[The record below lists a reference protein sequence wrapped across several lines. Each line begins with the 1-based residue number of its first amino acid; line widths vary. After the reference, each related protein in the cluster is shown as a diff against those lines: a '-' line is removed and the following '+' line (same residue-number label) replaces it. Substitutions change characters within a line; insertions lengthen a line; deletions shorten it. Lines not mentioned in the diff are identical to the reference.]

1 MVRLGFI
8 IGFIATIGVLL
19 SGLAAY
25 RVHEQELTVNG
36 IAIAR
41 AIDVHASLVQDR
53 LTERE
58 LLARVASGLFR
69 TPSVVK
75 ANMLQP
81 LRSSIYAF
89 KTDFVVA
96 GWIARLKPAELD
108 AARAQLASAG
118 FPNPAIRSDDD
129 KPLGTGAPD
138 QPIDV
143 LMDVEPRNK
152 ETAGLAGRSYDQH
165 PILGPMLAQAMDS
178 GKPVASDPLPLLRSD
193 GPIGLVLAAPVLQEG
208 EAQPAGFVTFSYE
221 LAPLMLANDDLSL
234 FSVVLR
240 DPRNPEVELIAN
252 HQGSVSS
259 RLTAADGPPP
269 SMVRTVTFGGRD
281 WSLGYYAK
289 TNAVKR
295 AEETAVVVA
304 AIGLALTAIICGLFG
319 YVAYNNL
326 RLSREIQ
333 VRIGFERRLTAVI
346 DELNHR
352 VKNILAVI
360 QSIVTRTL
368 RHGSDIDVARELLIG
383 RIHAMSNV
391 VSLLSESQWQGVKL
405 KGLFEARAIPHAE
418 RIAVSGPDIAVSARA
433 AQSLSLLFFELA
445 SHSDEG
451 LSLVGKHPHIV
462 AHWDVTGEEPDTIFH
477 FRWEEFNTSEATR
490 RADSDFGLILLDRV
504 APEALGGVSKRYFT
518 DVSYVYELTAPME
531 TVVDMTERDRTEQF
545 AIAPRRA
552 AMTGQPSSLRKQ
564 ALPYHAMSEVG
575 KGWSDADYHN
585 DWGYGPACA
594 GTTNI
599 NRSSASAATQSTPQS
614 KLEVLRRLRSSQ

>member
-1 MVRLGFI
+1 VVRLGFI
-8 IGFIATIGVLL
+8 IGFIALIGVLL

-25 RVHEQELTVNG
+25 RVHDQELTLDG
-36 IAIAR
+36 IAMAR

-58 LLARVASGLFR
+58 LLARVASGLFHA
-69 TPSVVK
+69 PSVIK
-75 ANMLQP
+75 ADMLQP
-81 LRSSIYAF
+81 LRASIYAF

-96 GWIARLKPAELD
+96 SWIARLKPNELD
-108 AARAQLASAG
+108 AARAELAKAG
-118 FPNPAIRSDDD
+118 FPNPAIRGYNDSPRDTRS
-129 KPLGTGAPD
+129 LT
-138 QPIDV
+138 QPIDLV
-143 LMDVEPRNK
+143 MDVEPRNAQ
-152 ETAGLAGRSYDQH
+152 TMAFPGRSLDQN
-165 PILGPMLAQAMDS
+165 PILGSMFERAMAG
-178 GKPVASDPLPLLRSD
+178 GKPVASDPIPLMRPD
-193 GPIGLVLAAPVLQEG
+193 GPVGLVLAAPVLQDG
-208 EAQPAGFVTFSYE
+208 ASAPAGFVTFSYE
-221 LAPLMLANDDLSL
+221 LAPLMLTNDDLSL
-234 FSVVLR
+234 FSVVLK
-240 DPRNPEVELIAN
+240 DPRTANSELIAN
-252 HQGSVSS
+252 DQGVVAS
-259 RLTAADGPPP
+259 RITDPDGPAP
-269 SMVRTVTFGGRD
+269 SATRTVTFGGRD
-281 WSLGYYAK
+281 WSLSYYAK

-295 AEETAVVVA
+295 AQQTAAIVA
-304 AIGLALTAIICGLFG
+304 AIGLALTGIVCGLFG

-462 AHWDVTGEEPDTIFH
+462 AHWEVTGEDPDAVFH
-477 FRWEEFNTSEATR
+477 FRWEEFNTSAATR
-490 RADSDFGLILLDRV
+490 REDTDFGVILLDRV
-504 APEALGGVSKRYFT
+504 APEALGGTSQRYFT
-518 DVSYVYELTAPME
+518 DVSYVYELTAPMA
-531 TVVDMTERDRTEQF
+531 TVVDMTERDRTEQLS
-545 AIAPRRA
+545 APLKRA
-552 AMTGQPSSLRKQ
+552 R
-564 ALPYHAMSEVG
+564 
-575 KGWSDADYHN
+575 
-585 DWGYGPACA
+585 
-594 GTTNI
+594 
-599 NRSSASAATQSTPQS
+599 
-614 KLEVLRRLRSSQ
+614 

>member
-1 MVRLGFI
+1 VVRLGFI
-8 IGFIATIGVLL
+8 IGFIALIGALL

-25 RVHEQELTVNG
+25 RVHDQELTLDG
-36 IAIAR
+36 IALAR

-69 TPSVVK
+69 APSVIK

-96 GWIARLKPAELD
+96 NWVARLKPNELE
-108 AARAQLASAG
+108 AARMELASTG
-118 FPNPAIRSDDD
+118 FSNPTIRSFDDAPLDTRSLD
-129 KPLGTGAPD
+129 K
-138 QPIDV
+138 PIDV
-143 LMDVEPRNK
+143 LMDVEPRNA
-152 ETAGLAGRSYDQH
+152 ETMAFPGRSLDQH
-165 PILGPMLAQAMDS
+165 PILGPMLVQAMAV
-178 GKPVASDPLPLLRSD
+178 GKPVASDPTPLLRPN
-193 GPIGLVLAAPVLQEG
+193 GPIGVVLAAPVPQEG
-208 EAQPAGFVTFSYE
+208 DTSPAGFVTFSYE

-234 FSVVLR
+234 FSVVLK
-240 DPRNPEVELIAN
+240 DPRSPNGELIED
-252 HQGSVSS
+252 HQGNVTS
-259 RLTAADGPPP
+259 RTASPEGPTP
-269 SMVRTVTFGGRD
+269 SMTRTVTFGGRD

-289 TNAVKR
+289 TNAALR
-295 AEETAVVVA
+295 AQQTAGFVA
-304 AIGLALTAIICGLFG
+304 AIGLALTGIVCGLFG

-405 KGLFEARAIPHAE
+405 KGLFEARAIPHSE

-462 AHWDVTGEEPDTIFH
+462 AHWDVTGEDTDLTFH
-477 FRWEEFNTSEATR
+477 FRWEEFNTSAATR
-490 RADSDFGLILLDRV
+490 REDSDFGVILLDRV

-531 TVVDMTERDRTEQF
+531 TVVDMSERDRTEQF
-545 AIAPRRA
+545 SAPLKSVR
-552 AMTGQPSSLRKQ
+552 
-564 ALPYHAMSEVG
+564 
-575 KGWSDADYHN
+575 
-585 DWGYGPACA
+585 
-594 GTTNI
+594 
-599 NRSSASAATQSTPQS
+599 
-614 KLEVLRRLRSSQ
+614 

>member
-1 MVRLGFI
+1 VVRLGFI
-8 IGFIATIGVLL
+8 IGFLALIGALL

-25 RVHEQELTVNG
+25 RVHDQELTLDG
-36 IAIAR
+36 IALAR

-69 TPSVVK
+69 APSVVK

-81 LRSSIYAF
+81 LRSAIYAF

-96 GWIARLKPAELD
+96 SWIARLKPEDLPTAEAELK
-108 AARAQLASAG
+108 SAG
-118 FPNPAIRSDDD
+118 FANPTIRDFDDQPLVIRAID
-129 KPLGTGAPD
+129 KPV
-138 QPIDV
+138 DV
-143 LMDVEPRNK
+143 LMDLEPNSPA
-152 ETAGLAGRSYDQH
+152 TLAFPGRAYDKH
-165 PILGPMLAQAMDS
+165 SVVGPMLAQAAAT
-178 GKPVASDPLPLLRSD
+178 GKPVASDPFPLLRQN
-193 GPIGLVLAAPVLQEG
+193 GPIGVALASPIFQEG
-208 EAQPAGFVTFSYE
+208 SSRLVGFIAFSYE
-221 LAPLMLANDDLSL
+221 LAPLMLTNDDRSL
-234 FSVVLR
+234 FSVVLK
-240 DPRNPEVELIAN
+240 DPRNVNDEFIASE
-252 HQGSVSS
+252 QGAVTLRPLEADAVAPSIVRKVS
-259 RLTAADGPPP
+259 
-269 SMVRTVTFGGRD
+269 FGGRD

-289 TNAVKR
+289 TNAAQR
-295 AEETAVVVA
+295 ALQTALIVG
-304 AIGLALTAIICGLFG
+304 AIGLALTGVICGLFG

-391 VSLLSESQWQGVKL
+391 VTLLSESQWQGVKL
-405 KGLFEARAIPHAE
+405 RGLFESRAIPHAD
-418 RIAVSGPDIAVSARA
+418 RIAVNGPDISVSARA

-462 AHWDVTGEEPDTIFH
+462 ANWEVTGEGKEAVFR
-477 FRWEEFNTSEATR
+477 FRWEEFNTSAATR
-490 RADSDFGLILLDRV
+490 REDSDFGLILLDRV
-504 APEALGGVSKRYFT
+504 APEAMGGTAKRYFT

-531 TVVDMTERDRTEQF
+531 TVVDMTELQRTEQ
-545 AIAPRRA
+545 ITAPIRPVR
-552 AMTGQPSSLRKQ
+552 
-564 ALPYHAMSEVG
+564 
-575 KGWSDADYHN
+575 
-585 DWGYGPACA
+585 
-594 GTTNI
+594 
-599 NRSSASAATQSTPQS
+599 
-614 KLEVLRRLRSSQ
+614 

>member
-8 IGFIATIGVLL
+8 ISFIALVGVLF

-25 RVHEQELTVNG
+25 RVQQQELTVDG
-36 IAIAR
+36 IALAR

-58 LLARVASGLFR
+58 LLARVASGLFHA
-69 TPSVVK
+69 PSVIK

-81 LRSSIYAF
+81 LRASIYAF

-96 GWIARLKPAELD
+96 GWIARLNPDEVEV
-108 AARAQLASAG
+108 ARAELASAG
-118 FPNPAIRSDDD
+118 FANPTLRNFDD
-129 KPLGTGAPD
+129 KPLDTGALDHPV
-138 QPIDV
+138 DV
-143 LMDVEPRNK
+143 LMDVEPRNA
-152 ETAGLAGRSYDQH
+152 ETMTFPGRLLDQD
-165 PILGPMLAQAMDS
+165 PTLGPMLARAMAED
-178 GKPVASDPLPLLRSD
+178 KPVASDPLLLLRPD
-193 GPIGLVLAAPVLQEG
+193 GPIGLVLAAPVRQEG
-208 EAQPAGFVTFSYE
+208 DDSPAGFVTFSYE

-234 FSVVLR
+234 FSVVLK
-240 DPRNPEVELIAN
+240 DPRHANDELFAD
-252 HQGSVSS
+252 HQGVVSARS
-259 RLTAADGPPP
+259 ASP
-269 SMVRTVTFGGRD
+269 SAPAMTRTVTFGGRD
-281 WSLGYYAK
+281 WSLIYYAK
-289 TNAVKR
+289 SDAAER
-295 AEETAVVVA
+295 AWQTAAMVA
-304 AIGLALTAIICGLFG
+304 TIGLALTIIVCGLFG

-418 RIAVSGPDIAVSARA
+418 RIAVSGPDITVSARA

-451 LSLVGKHPHIV
+451 LSLVGKHPNIV
-462 AHWDVTGEEPDTIFH
+462 AQWEVTGENRDLTFH

-490 RADSDFGLILLDRV
+490 RQDSDFGLILLDRV

-518 DVSYVYELTAPME
+518 DVSYVYELTAPMD
-531 TVVDMTERDRTEQF
+531 TVVDMTERDRTE
-545 AIAPRRA
+545 
-552 AMTGQPSSLRKQ
+552 
-564 ALPYHAMSEVG
+564 
-575 KGWSDADYHN
+575 
-585 DWGYGPACA
+585 
-594 GTTNI
+594 
-599 NRSSASAATQSTPQS
+599 
-614 KLEVLRRLRSSQ
+614 KLAVPPKPHR

>member
-1 MVRLGFI
+1 LIFILFRFIADPAVVKCSLIFFANSSFPSKRVVRLGFI
-8 IGFIATIGVLL
+8 IGFIALIGVLL

-25 RVHEQELTVNG
+25 RVHDQELAVDR
-36 IAIAR
+36 IALAR

-69 TPSVVK
+69 APSVIK

-81 LRSSIYAF
+81 LRASIYAF

-96 GWIARLKPAELD
+96 TWIARLRPEELN
-108 AARAQLASAG
+108 AARTELLSAG
-118 FPNPAIRSDDD
+118 FPNPTVRNFNDS
-129 KPLGTGAPD
+129 PLDTTSLD
-138 QPIDV
+138 RPIDV
-143 LMDVEPRNK
+143 VMDVEPR
-152 ETAGLAGRSYDQH
+152 EEATMAFAGRSLDQH
-165 PILGPMLAQAMDS
+165 PILGPMLAQAMTD
-178 GKPVASDPLPLLRSD
+178 GTPVASDPFPLLYPD
-193 GPIGLVLAAPVLQEG
+193 GPIGLVLAAPVLQQSNP
-208 EAQPAGFVTFSYE
+208 QPAGFVTFSYE
-221 LAPLMLANDDLSL
+221 LAPLMLTNDDLSL
-234 FSVVLR
+234 FSVVLK
-240 DPRNPEVELIAN
+240 DPRRQDGELIAN
-252 HQGSVSS
+252 DRGVVTSRTANRQGPSPSV
-259 RLTAADGPPP
+259 T
-269 SMVRTVTFGGRD
+269 RTVTFGSRD
-281 WSLGYYAK
+281 WTLVYYAK
-289 TNAVKR
+289 TNATTR
-295 AEETAVVVA
+295 ARRTATIVA
-304 AIGLALTAIICGLFG
+304 AIGLALTAIVCGLFG

-418 RIAVSGPDIAVSARA
+418 RIAVSGPDITVSARA

-462 AHWDVTGEEPDTIFH
+462 AHWEVNGEDPDITFH
-477 FRWEEFNTSEATR
+477 FRWEEFNTSAATR
-490 RADSDFGLILLDRV
+490 REDSDFGVILLDRV
-504 APEALGGVSKRYFT
+504 APEALGGTSKRYFT
-518 DVSYVYELTAPME
+518 DVSYVYELAAPME

-545 AIAPRRA
+545 SAPPGR
-552 AMTGQPSSLRKQ
+552 
-564 ALPYHAMSEVG
+564 
-575 KGWSDADYHN
+575 
-585 DWGYGPACA
+585 
-594 GTTNI
+594 
-599 NRSSASAATQSTPQS
+599 
-614 KLEVLRRLRSSQ
+614 

>member
-1 MVRLGFI
+1 VVRLGFI
-8 IGFIATIGVLL
+8 IGFIALLGALL

-25 RVHEQELTVNG
+25 RVHDQELALDR
-36 IAIAR
+36 IALAR

-69 TPSVVK
+69 APSVIK
-75 ANMLQP
+75 PNMLEP
-81 LRSSIYAF
+81 LRSAIYAF

-96 GWIARLKPAELD
+96 GWIARLKPNELVQAQ
-108 AARAQLASAG
+108 AAIAGAG
-118 FPNPAIRSDDD
+118 FPNPKIRTFDDRPID
-129 KPLGTGAPD
+129 PASVT

-143 LMDVEPRNK
+143 LMDLEPRSD
-152 ETAGLAGRSYDQH
+152 ETKALPGRSYDQD
-165 PILGPMLAQAMDS
+165 PVRSSMLTRARVEKRS
-178 GKPVASDPLPLLRSD
+178 IASDPVPLLRGN
-193 GPIGLVLAAPVLQEG
+193 GPMGVIVAAPVIPEG
-208 EAQPAGFVTFSYE
+208 GTEPAGFVTFSYE
-221 LAPLMLANDDLSL
+221 LASLMLTNDDMSL
-234 FSVVLR
+234 FAVALK
-240 DPRNPEVELIAN
+240 DPRKEGGELIAN
-252 HQGSVSS
+252 DQGVVST
-259 RLTAADGPPP
+259 RRAADGPAP
-269 SMVRTVTFGGRD
+269 SATRTVSFGGRD
-281 WSLGYYAK
+281 WQLGYYAK
-289 TNAVKR
+289 SNSVRR
-295 AEETAVVVA
+295 AEQTAVIVA
-304 AIGLALTAIICGLFG
+304 AIGFAITAMVCGLFG

-405 KGLFEARAIPHAE
+405 KGLFEARAIPHAD

-451 LSLVGKHPHIV
+451 LSLVGKHPHIT
-462 AHWDVTGEEPDTIFH
+462 ANWTVTGEAADEVFH

-490 RADSDFGLILLDRV
+490 RPDSDFGLILLDRV
-504 APEALGGVSKRYFT
+504 APEALGGTAKRYFT

-531 TVVDMTERDRTEQF
+531 TVVDMTERDRTDK
-545 AIAPRRA
+545 ISAPVR
-552 AMTGQPSSLRKQ
+552 PVK
-564 ALPYHAMSEVG
+564 
-575 KGWSDADYHN
+575 
-585 DWGYGPACA
+585 
-594 GTTNI
+594 
-599 NRSSASAATQSTPQS
+599 
-614 KLEVLRRLRSSQ
+614 

>member
-1 MVRLGFI
+1 LAFILFRFVAAPADGRYFFANSFPSKRVVRLGFI
-8 IGFIATIGVLL
+8 IGFIALIGTLL
-19 SGLAAY
+19 SGLAAL
-25 RVHEQELTVNG
+25 RVHDQELTVDG
-36 IAIAR
+36 IALAR

-69 TPSVVK
+69 APAVVK

-96 GWIARLKPAELD
+96 SWIARLKPNELP
-108 AARAQLASAG
+108 AARAEIASAG
-118 FPNPAIRSDDD
+118 FSNPTIRGLDD
-129 KPLGTGAPD
+129 KPLDTRLLDKPV
-138 QPIDV
+138 DV
-143 LMDVEPRNK
+143 LMDVEPRNA
-152 ETAGLAGRSYDQH
+152 ETMTYPGLTFDRH
-165 PILGPMLAQAMDS
+165 PILGPMLAQAMAD
-178 GKPVASDPLPLLRSD
+178 GKPVASDPLPLLRPN

-208 EAQPAGFVTFSYE
+208 DAAPAGFVTFSYE

-234 FSVVLR
+234 FSVVLK
-240 DPRNPEVELIAN
+240 DPRRADRELVATSRDVIA
-252 HQGSVSS
+252 S
-259 RLTAADGPPP
+259 RLVGPESAAP
-269 SMVRTVTFGGRD
+269 SMIRKVSFGGRD

-289 TNAVKR
+289 TNAAMR
-295 AEETAVVVA
+295 AQQIAAIVA
-304 AIGLALTAIICGLFG
+304 AIGLALTGIVCGLFG

-462 AHWDVTGEEPDTIFH
+462 AHWEVNGDEPDAIFS
-477 FRWEEFNTSEATR
+477 FRWEEFNTSAATR
-490 RADSDFGLILLDRV
+490 REDSDFGVILLDRV
-504 APEALGGVSKRYFT
+504 APEALGGISKRYFT
-518 DVSYVYELTAPME
+518 DVSYVYELSAPME
-531 TVVDMTERDRTEQF
+531 TVIDMTERDRTEQ
-545 AIAPRRA
+545 
-552 AMTGQPSSLRKQ
+552 L
-564 ALPYHAMSEVG
+564 
-575 KGWSDADYHN
+575 
-585 DWGYGPACA
+585 
-594 GTTNI
+594 
-599 NRSSASAATQSTPQS
+599 S
-614 KLEVLRRLRSSQ
+614 KPLKRVR

>member
-8 IGFIATIGVLL
+8 IGFIALIGVLL

-25 RVHEQELTVNG
+25 RVHDQELTVAG
-36 IAIAR
+36 IAMAR

-69 TPSVVK
+69 APSVIK

-108 AARAQLASAG
+108 AAHAELASGG
-118 FPNPAIRSDDD
+118 FSNPTIRNFDD
-129 KPLGTGAPD
+129 KPLDAHALD
-138 QPIDV
+138 KPIDV
-143 LMDVEPRNK
+143 LMDVEPRNA
-152 ETAGLAGRSYDQH
+152 ETMGFPGRALDQQ
-165 PILGPMLAQAMDS
+165 PVLGPMLQRAMID
-178 GKPVASDPLPLLRSD
+178 GKPVASDPLPLLRPN
-193 GPIGLVLAAPVLQEG
+193 GPVGLVLAAPVLQE
-208 EAQPAGFVTFSYE
+208 EVTQPAGFVTFSYE
-221 LAPLMLANDDLSL
+221 LAPLMLTNDDLSL
-234 FSVVLR
+234 FSVVLK
-240 DPRNPEVELIAN
+240 DPRNPEGELIAN
-252 HQGSVSS
+252 DQGVVTERTVSQQ
-259 RLTAADGPPP
+259 GPAP
-269 SMVRTVTFGGRD
+269 SMTRAVTFGGRD
-281 WSLGYYAK
+281 WTLGYYAK
-289 TNAVKR
+289 INAVKR
-295 AEETAVVVA
+295 AQQTAAVVA
-304 AIGLALTAIICGLFG
+304 AIGLALTGIICGLFG

-368 RHGSDIDVARELLIG
+368 RHGSDIDIARELLIG

-418 RIAVSGPDIAVSARA
+418 RIAVSGPDISVSARA

-462 AHWDVTGEEPDTIFH
+462 AHWDVTGEAPDITFR
-477 FRWEEFNTSEATR
+477 FRWEEFNTSAATR
-490 RADSDFGLILLDRV
+490 REDSDFGVILLDRV
-504 APEALGGVSKRYFT
+504 APEALGGISKRYFT

-531 TVVDMTERDRTEQF
+531 TVIDMTERDRTEQF
-545 AIAPRRA
+545 AVP
-552 AMTGQPSSLRKQ
+552 PK
-564 ALPYHAMSEVG
+564 
-575 KGWSDADYHN
+575 
-585 DWGYGPACA
+585 PA
-594 GTTNI
+594 
-599 NRSSASAATQSTPQS
+599 R
-614 KLEVLRRLRSSQ
+614 

>member
-1 MVRLGFI
+1 VVRLGFI
-8 IGFIATIGVLL
+8 IGFIALIGVLL

-25 RVHEQELTVNG
+25 RVHDQELTVDG
-36 IAIAR
+36 IALAR

-69 TPSVVK
+69 APSVVK
-75 ANMLQP
+75 ADMLQP

-89 KTDFVVA
+89 KTDFVIA
-96 GWIARLKPAELD
+96 GWVARLQPSELD
-108 AARAQLASAG
+108 AARAELASAG
-118 FPNPAIRSDDD
+118 FPNPTIRNFDDR
-129 KPLGTGAPD
+129 PLDMRSLD
-138 QPIDV
+138 QPINV
-143 LMDVEPRNK
+143 LMDVEPRNA
-152 ETAGLAGRSYDQH
+152 ETMAFAGRALDHQ
-165 PILGPMLAQAMDS
+165 PILGAMLEQAMAV
-178 GKPVASDPLPLLRSD
+178 GKPVASDPIPLLRPD
-193 GPIGLVLAAPVLQEG
+193 GPVGLVLAAPVVQEG

-221 LAPLMLANDDLSL
+221 LASLMLANDDLSL
-234 FSVVLR
+234 FSVVLK
-240 DPRNPEVELIAN
+240 DPRNANSELIAD
-252 HQGSVSS
+252 HQGVVTS
-259 RLTAADGPPP
+259 RTASPEGIQPL
-269 SMVRTVTFGGRD
+269 MTRTVTFGGRD
-281 WSLGYYAK
+281 WSLGYYPK
-289 TNAVKR
+289 TNTVRR
-295 AEETAVVVA
+295 AQETAAVVA
-304 AIGLALTAIICGLFG
+304 AIGLALTSIVCGLFG

-462 AHWDVTGEEPDTIFH
+462 AHWEVTGEEPDTTFY
-477 FRWEEFNTSEATR
+477 FRWEEFNTSAATR
-490 RADSDFGLILLDRV
+490 REDSDFGLILLDRV
-504 APEALGGVSKRYFT
+504 APEALGGISKRYFT
-518 DVSYVYELTAPME
+518 DVSYVYELTAPMD
-531 TVVDMTERDRTEQF
+531 TVVDMTERDRTEQLS
-545 AIAPRRA
+545 APARP
-552 AMTGQPSSLRKQ
+552 G
-564 ALPYHAMSEVG
+564 
-575 KGWSDADYHN
+575 
-585 DWGYGPACA
+585 
-594 GTTNI
+594 
-599 NRSSASAATQSTPQS
+599 S
-614 KLEVLRRLRSSQ
+614 KL

>member
-1 MVRLGFI
+1 VVRLGFI
-8 IGFIATIGVLL
+8 IGFIALIGVLL
-19 SGLAAY
+19 SGLAGY
-25 RVHEQELTVNG
+25 RVHDQELTLDR
-36 IAIAR
+36 IALAR

-58 LLARVASGLFR
+58 LLARVAAGLFR
-69 TPSVVK
+69 APSVIK

-96 GWIARLKPAELD
+96 GWVARLKPGELNAAQAELKG
-108 AARAQLASAG
+108 AG
-118 FPNPAIRSDDD
+118 FSNPAIRDDD
-129 KPLGTGAPD
+129 DRPLDAGALN

-143 LMDVEPRNK
+143 LMDVEPRNA
-152 ETAGLAGRSYDQH
+152 ETMAFPGRALDRE
-165 PILGPMLAQAMDS
+165 PILGPMLARAMAE
-178 GKPVASDPLPLLRSD
+178 GKPVASDPIRLLRPD

-208 EAQPAGFVTFSYE
+208 ASQPAGFVTFAYE

-234 FSVVLR
+234 FSVMLK
-240 DPRNPEVELIAN
+240 DPREADSGLIADR
-252 HQGSVSS
+252 QGAVTERPAPAES
-259 RLTAADGPPP
+259 P
-269 SMVRTVTFGGRD
+269 SMVRAVMFGGRD

-289 TNAVKR
+289 TNAAK
-295 AEETAVVVA
+295 TAAIVA
-304 AIGLALTAIICGLFG
+304 AIGLALTGIVCGLFG

-368 RHGSDIDVARELLIG
+368 RHGFDIDVVRELLIG

-418 RIAVSGPDIAVSARA
+418 RIAVSGPDIVVSARA

-451 LSLVGKHPHIV
+451 LSLVGKHPNIV
-462 AHWDVTGEEPDTIFH
+462 ANWQVTGEEPNTIFQ

-504 APEALGGVSKRYFT
+504 APEALGGVAKRYFT

-545 AIAPRRA
+545 SAPPRA
-552 AMTGQPSSLRKQ
+552 KR
-564 ALPYHAMSEVG
+564 
-575 KGWSDADYHN
+575 
-585 DWGYGPACA
+585 
-594 GTTNI
+594 
-599 NRSSASAATQSTPQS
+599 
-614 KLEVLRRLRSSQ
+614 

>member
-8 IGFIATIGVLL
+8 IGFIALVGVLL

-25 RVHEQELTVNG
+25 RVHDQELTVDG
-36 IAIAR
+36 IALAR

-69 TPSVVK
+69 VPSVIK

-81 LRSSIYAF
+81 LRSSIYTF

-96 GWIARLKPAELD
+96 SWIARLKPDELE
-108 AARAQLASAG
+108 AARAELASSG
-118 FPNPAIRSDDD
+118 FPNPTIRRFDDQ
-129 KPLGTGAPD
+129 PLDPQSLD

-143 LMDVEPRNK
+143 VMDVEPK
-152 ETAGLAGRSYDQH
+152 SAETMAFPGRSYDQNSV
-165 PILGPMLAQAMDS
+165 LGPTLARAMS
-178 GKPVASDPLPLLRSD
+178 EAKPVASDPIPLLRPN

-208 EAQPAGFVTFSYE
+208 VAAPAGFVTFSYE
-221 LAPLMLANDDLSL
+221 LAPLMLTNDDLSL
-234 FSVVLR
+234 FSVVLKDPR
-240 DPRNPEVELIAN
+240 DPNSELIAN
-252 HQGSVSS
+252 DRGVVTTRTITQEM
-259 RLTAADGPPP
+259 PPP
-269 SMVRTVTFGGRD
+269 SIIRTVTFGGRD

-289 TNAVKR
+289 TNAAIR
-295 AEETAVVVA
+295 AQQTAAVVA
-304 AIGLALTAIICGLFG
+304 AIGLALTGIVCGLFG

-462 AHWDVTGEEPDTIFH
+462 AHWEVTGEEPDAIFH

-504 APEALGGVSKRYFT
+504 APEAMGGTSKRYFT

-545 AIAPRRA
+545 SAPVRPVR
-552 AMTGQPSSLRKQ
+552 
-564 ALPYHAMSEVG
+564 
-575 KGWSDADYHN
+575 
-585 DWGYGPACA
+585 
-594 GTTNI
+594 
-599 NRSSASAATQSTPQS
+599 
-614 KLEVLRRLRSSQ
+614 

>member
-1 MVRLGFI
+1 VVRLGFI
-8 IGFIATIGVLL
+8 IGFIALIGVLL

-25 RVHEQELTVNG
+25 RVHDQELTVDG
-36 IAIAR
+36 IALAR

-69 TPSVVK
+69 APSVVK

-89 KTDFVVA
+89 KTDFIVA
-96 GWIARLKPAELD
+96 SWIARLKPNELD
-108 AARAQLASAG
+108 AARKELATAG
-118 FPNPAIRSDDD
+118 FSNPVIRGFDDQ
-129 KPLGTGAPD
+129 PLNTRSLD
-138 QPIDV
+138 RPIDV
-143 LMDVEPRNK
+143 LMDVEPRDA
-152 ETAGLAGRSYDQH
+152 ETMRFPGRSYDRD
-165 PILGPMLAQAMDS
+165 PVLGPTLAQAMAD
-178 GKPVASDPLPLLRSD
+178 GKPVASDPVPLLRPD
-193 GPIGLVLAAPVLQEG
+193 GQIGLVLATPVLQETD
-208 EAQPAGFVTFSYE
+208 ASPAGFVTFSYE

-234 FSVVLR
+234 FSVVLK
-240 DPRNPEVELIAN
+240 DPR
-252 HQGSVSS
+252 H
-259 RLTAADGPPP
+259 ADGELVSDDRGIVTSRTVTPEAPTP
-269 SMVRTVTFGGRD
+269 SSIRTVTFGGRD
-281 WSLGYYAK
+281 WGLAYYAK
-289 TNAVKR
+289 TNSLKR
-295 AEETAVVVA
+295 AQQTAAIVA
-304 AIGLALTAIICGLFG
+304 AIGLALTGIVCGLFG

-368 RHGSDIDVARELLIG
+368 RHGSDIDVARDLLIG

-418 RIAVSGPDIAVSARA
+418 RIAVSGPDVAVSARA

-462 AHWDVTGEEPDTIFH
+462 AHWEVTGEEPDTTFH
-477 FRWEEFNTSEATR
+477 FRWEEFNTSAATR
-490 RADSDFGLILLDRV
+490 REDSDFGVILLDRV

-518 DVSYVYELTAPME
+518 EVSYVYELTAPMQ
-531 TVVDMTERDRTEQF
+531 TVVDLTERDRTEQLS
-545 AIAPRRA
+545 APPRPGR
-552 AMTGQPSSLRKQ
+552 
-564 ALPYHAMSEVG
+564 
-575 KGWSDADYHN
+575 
-585 DWGYGPACA
+585 
-594 GTTNI
+594 
-599 NRSSASAATQSTPQS
+599 
-614 KLEVLRRLRSSQ
+614 

>member
-1 MVRLGFI
+1 MAAPAAAKCFFIFFPNTSFLSKRVVRLGLI
-8 IGFIATIGVLL
+8 IGFIALIGVLL

-25 RVHEQELTVNG
+25 RVHDQELTVDR
-36 IAIAR
+36 IALAR

-69 TPSVVK
+69 SPSVIK

-96 GWIARLKPAELD
+96 SWIARLKPSELKAAQAEL
-108 AARAQLASAG
+108 AGAG
-118 FPNPAIRSDDD
+118 FPNSTIRGYDDT
-129 KPLGTGAPD
+129 PLDMRSLDRPVD
-138 QPIDV
+138 LV
-143 LMDVEPRNK
+143 MDVEPRSEEMK
-152 ETAGLAGRSYDQH
+152 AFPGRCFDQH
-165 PILGPMLAQAMDS
+165 PILGPMLARAMAED
-178 GKPVASDPLPLLRSD
+178 KPVASDPVPLLRSD

-234 FSVVLR
+234 FSVALK
-240 DPRNPEVELIAN
+240 DPRSDTGELIAN
-252 HQGSVSS
+252 DRGIVISRTASPQGPTPSVT
-259 RLTAADGPPP
+259 RA
-269 SMVRTVTFGGRD
+269 VTFGGRD
-281 WSLGYYAK
+281 WSLNYYAK
-289 TNAVKR
+289 SNAVMR
-295 AEETAVVVA
+295 AQRTASIVG
-304 AIGLALTAIICGLFG
+304 AIGLALTAIVCGLFG

-418 RIAVSGPDIAVSARA
+418 RIAVSGPEITVSARA

-462 AHWDVTGEEPDTIFH
+462 AHWEVNGEDSDTVFH
-477 FRWEEFNTSEATR
+477 FRWEEFNTSAATR
-490 RADSDFGLILLDRV
+490 RTDSDFGLILLDRV
-504 APEALGGVSKRYFT
+504 APEALGGTSKRYFT

-531 TVVDMTERDRTEQF
+531 TVVDMSERDRTEQF
-545 AIAPRRA
+545 SAP
-552 AMTGQPSSLRKQ
+552 LK
-564 ALPYHAMSEVG
+564 
-575 KGWSDADYHN
+575 
-585 DWGYGPACA
+585 
-594 GTTNI
+594 
-599 NRSSASAATQSTPQS
+599 
-614 KLEVLRRLRSSQ
+614 

>member
-1 MVRLGFI
+1 VVRLSVI
-8 IGFIATIGVLL
+8 IGLIAFVGVLL

-25 RVHEQELTVNG
+25 RVHDQEIAIEG
-36 IAIAR
+36 IALAR

-69 TPSVVK
+69 SPSVVK

-96 GWIARLKPAELD
+96 AWIARLKPSELDTARAEL
-108 AARAQLASAG
+108 AVAG
-118 FPNPAIRSDDD
+118 FSNPTIRTFDD
-129 KPLGTGAPD
+129 KPIDKRTIDKPL
-138 QPIDV
+138 DV
-143 LMDVEPRNK
+143 LMDLEPRTP
-152 ETAGLAGRSYDQH
+152 ETKAWAGRVLDQS
-165 PILGPMLAQAMDS
+165 PTIGPTLARAMVE
-178 GKPVASDPLPLLRSD
+178 GKPISSDPQPLIRKD
-193 GPIGLVLAAPVLQEG
+193 GAMGLVLAAPVVPDGAAE
-208 EAQPAGFVTFSYE
+208 PAGFVTFSYE
-221 LAPLMLANDDLSL
+221 LAPLMLTNDDLSL
-234 FSVVLR
+234 FSVVLK
-240 DPRNPEVELIAN
+240 DPRTPGGELIAN
-252 HQGSVSS
+252 DQGVVTS
-259 RLTAADGPPP
+259 RTAEPDGPAP
-269 SMVRTVTFGGRD
+269 SATRTVTFGNRD
-281 WSLGYYAK
+281 WSLSYYAK
-289 TNAVKR
+289 INAAKR
-295 AEETAVVVA
+295 AQQA
-304 AIGLALTAIICGLFG
+304 AAIAGTIGLALTGIVCGLFG

-405 KGLFEARAIPHAE
+405 KGLFEARAIPHAD

-462 AHWDVTGEEPDTIFH
+462 VKWEVTGEDPEAVFMFH
-477 FRWEEFNTSEATR
+477 WEEFNTSEATR
-490 RADSDFGLILLDRV
+490 RPDSDFGLILLDRV
-504 APEALGGVSKRYFT
+504 APEALGGTSKRYFT
-518 DVSYVYELTAPME
+518 EASYVYELTAPMV
-531 TVVDMTERDRTEQF
+531 TVVDMTERDRTEKF
-545 AIAPRRA
+545 SAPVRPPR
-552 AMTGQPSSLRKQ
+552 
-564 ALPYHAMSEVG
+564 
-575 KGWSDADYHN
+575 
-585 DWGYGPACA
+585 
-594 GTTNI
+594 
-599 NRSSASAATQSTPQS
+599 
-614 KLEVLRRLRSSQ
+614 